1 MDNEYNAAIIEE
13 FRASNGRVGGSWTG
27 YAVILIHQVGARSA
41 VERTTPLSC
50 FPVDDDRWAIVASNG
65 GSERHPHWYY
75 NLKANP
81 VITVELGA
89 ETFTVLAEEL
99 HGTAR
104 AALWPTLVADV
115 PRLGDLQAG
124 IARQMPVFI
133 LTRQQGQ
140 LSPTRPARVARDLA
154 HGSTY

>member
-1 MDNEYNAAIIEE
+1 MDKYNAAIIEE
-13 FRASNGRVGGSWTG
+13 FRASNGRLGGSWAG
-27 YAVILIHQVGARSA
+27 YVVILIHQVGARSA

-50 FPVDDDRWAIVASNG
+50 FPLDENRWAIVASNG
-65 GSERHPHWYY
+65 GSERHPHWYH

-104 AALWPTLVADV
+104 AAMWPTVVAQV
-115 PRLGDLQAG
+115 PRLGDLQQG
-124 IARQMPVFI
+124 TARQMPI
-133 LTRQQGQ
+133 LILNRQREQ
-140 LSPTRPARVARDLA
+140 LPPTPRALPAA
-154 HGSTY
+154 SET

>member
-13 FRASNGRVGGSWTG
+13 FRASNGRVGGSWAG
-27 YAVILIHQVGARSA
+27 YVVILIHQVGARSA

-65 GSERHPHWYY
+65 GSERHPDWYY

-89 ETFTVLAEEL
+89 ETLRSWL
-99 HGTAR
+99 RSCTA
-104 AALWPTLVADV
+104 PH
-115 PRLGDLQAG
+115 
-124 IARQMPVFI
+124 ARRCGRRWSRTSPDSA
-133 LTRQQGQ
+133 TCRQG
-140 LSPTRPARVARDLA
+140 SRDRCRY
-154 HGSTY
+154 SS

>member
-1 MDNEYNAAIIEE
+1 MDDEYNGAIIEE
-13 FRASNGRVGGSWTG
+13 FRASNGRVGGSWAG
-27 YAVILIHQVGARSA
+27 YVVILIHHVGARSA

-65 GSERHPHWYY
+65 GSERHPGWYH

-89 ETFTVLAEEL
+89 ETFAVLAEEL

-104 AALWPTLVADV
+104 AQLWPTLVADI

-124 IARQMPVFI
+124 IARQIPVFL
-133 LTRQQGQ
+133 LTRQQEK
-140 LSPTRPARVARDLA
+140 LSPS
-154 HGSTY
+154 ST

>member
-1 MDNEYNAAIIEE
+1 MEHEYNAAIIEE
-13 FRASNGRVGGSWTG
+13 FRASNGRLGGSWAG
-27 YAVILIHQVGARSA
+27 YVVILIHQIGARSA

-65 GSERHPHWYY
+65 GSERHPDWYY

-89 ETFTVLAEEL
+89 ETLTVLAEEL

-104 AALWPTLVADV
+104 AALWLTLVEDV

-124 IARQMPVFI
+124 IARQIPVFI
-133 LTRQQGQ
+133 LTRQPKQ
-140 LSPTRPARVARDLA
+140 LSPTRPAPPPESDLL
-154 HGSTY
+154 